1 MNEGRQ
7 TIKGG
12 CNARSKELI
21 AMSIIMYVRGD
32 DNKKKGAL
40 EMISLI
46 ESNSQALIP
55 NKFTLVFGNKIK
67 SSGKNKGEKDSKRE
81 G

>member
-46 ESNSQALIP
+46 QPSINS
-55 NKFTLVFGNKIK
+55 
-67 SSGKNKGEKDSKRE
+67 
-81 G
+81 